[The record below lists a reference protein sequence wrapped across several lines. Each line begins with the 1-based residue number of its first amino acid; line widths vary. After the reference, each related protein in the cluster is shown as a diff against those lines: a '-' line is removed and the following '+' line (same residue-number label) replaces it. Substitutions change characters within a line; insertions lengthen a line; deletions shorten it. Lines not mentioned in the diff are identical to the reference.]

1 MRRGGGMGI
10 EYRRKAG
17 SKIVHF
23 CPVCKQYPTSNFFS
37 YETLPSIGEPC
48 EECLRKQR
56 KGLC

>member
-1 MRRGGGMGI
+1 MEM

-17 SKIVHF
+17 SKILHF
-23 CPVCKQYPTSNFFS
+23 CTVCKKYPTSNFFR
-37 YETLPSIGEPC
+37 YTTKPSTGEPC